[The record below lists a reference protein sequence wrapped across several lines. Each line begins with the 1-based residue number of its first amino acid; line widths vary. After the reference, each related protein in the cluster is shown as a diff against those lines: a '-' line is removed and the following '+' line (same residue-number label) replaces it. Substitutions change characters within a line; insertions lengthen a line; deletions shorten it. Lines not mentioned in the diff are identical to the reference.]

1 MVMRAKTAGA
11 GLCVVV
17 ALLGILAVGCGK
29 GYRQIVVV
37 EGGKTEFV
45 TWGPGPKDDP
55 QKIWVPG
62 RTLVFRSDS
71 EVPGAPHQASGRA
84 GRIYRVNDKLE
95 LEEVGTFALTMPNDT
110 LAYQYGR

>member
-1 MVMRAKTAGA
+1 MRAKTSLAGV
-11 GLCVVV
+11 CVVV
-17 ALLGILAVGCGK
+17 ALLGILVVGCDK

-37 EGGKTEFV
+37 NEGGKTEFV
-45 TWGPGPKDDP
+45 TWGPGPKNDP

-62 RTLVFRSDS
+62 RTLIFRSDS
-71 EVPGAPHQASGRA
+71 DVPGAPGKASGRA
-84 GRIYRVNDKLE
+84 GHIYRVNDKLE

>member
-1 MVMRAKTAGA
+1 MRAKTASA
-11 GLCVVV
+11 GFCVAV
-17 ALLGILAVGCGK
+17 ALLGILAVGCDK

-37 EGGKTEFV
+37 DGGKTEFV
-45 TWGPGPKDDP
+45 TWGPGPKDP

-71 EVPGAPHQASGRA
+71 EVPGAPVKASGRA
-84 GRIYRVNDKLE
+84 GHIYRVNDTLE
-95 LEEVGTFALTMPNDT
+95 LEEVGSFALTMPNDT